1 MFHLTHHRPTTV
13 QVEAM
18 AQQPRYVVFADLAPA
33 PAVVPV
39 PQPAPATRSAAMWA
53 HVRQLAAANDAALQP
68 MDQREDHWYSAM
80 LLRLDAMRQRV
91 ASIRVSFKS
100 LEVYLSR
107 TAADIRVWQGQT
119 RSASLLAAYDQGGT
133 AQMTGLAAQV
143 KSMILSQALAG
154 SSVSA

>member
-13 QVEAM
+13 QVAEM
-18 AQQPRYVVFADLAPA
+18 ARPAKYVVFADLAPA
-33 PAVVPV
+33 PVPVPV
-39 PQPAPATRSAAMWA
+39 PQPQPVTPSAAAWS

-80 LLRLDAMRQRV
+80 LLRLDAMRKKV

-133 AQMTGLAAQV
+133 AQMAGLAAQV
-143 KSMILSQALAG
+143 QQMILSQALAG
-154 SSVSA
+154 SAVTA